1 MRLKKQQQQQETGTG
16 RKYKFV
22 SQLNDQG
29 FIEGAQLFLA
39 HICRPL
45 TSAVQLLMNS
55 APQHPSHSRRC
66 IELTSSDDY

>member
-29 FIEGAQLFLA
+29 FIEGAHLFLA
-39 HICRPL
+39 NICRAPDKCRAAADEIRA
-45 TSAVQLLMNS
+45 SAS
-55 APQHPSHSRRC
+55 YS
-66 IELTSSDDY
+66 

>member
-29 FIEGAQLFLA
+29 FIEGAHLFLPA
-39 HICRPL
+39 ITCSSQTCRG
-45 TSAVQLLMNS
+45 LL
-55 APQHPSHSRRC
+55 R
-66 IELTSSDDY
+66 